1 MYTQKDNL
9 AKLREKAVDKVDS
22 ERLKLKGLV
31 TSEPKHELDVHKMEL
46 EMQYDELLS
55 AQSKLLKSNEEY
67 TELFNHAPV
76 SYFILDKDGV
86 VINVNNSAIEL
97 LGKSKKQLVGKH
109 LALFINSKSHQDAF
123 YLHKNY
129 VIDGG
134 KKHRLECDIKKS
146 DGIVFYGL
154 IESALIKDE
163 NENFKYLITTV
174 TDVTSRE
181 IKRQLLENALN
192 KERELNELKSQFIT
206 IASHEFRTPLATILM
221 STELIEKYDLPVHE
235 EKKKNHFKKIK
246 NSVSRMKE
254 ILIDFLS
261 ASEIEKGMI
270 KNNPE
275 VFNLSKYTEAV
286 IEETKSFNGI
296 HTIKYTHIGESQNV
310 YLDKKILKTCLS
322 NLIINA
328 YKYSPKGGEIEV
340 ITELKKDGSLS
351 FKVKDNGIGIPKK
364 DELHIFENFFRA
376 KNAENI
382 QGTGIGLNI
391 TRRLVTI
398 MGGDITFI
406 STENKGSTFTIKFKN
421 GLKK

>member
-1 MYTQKDNL
+1 
-9 AKLREKAVDKVDS
+9 
-22 ERLKLKGLV
+22 
-31 TSEPKHELDVHKMEL
+31 
-46 EMQYDELLS
+46 
-55 AQSKLLKSNEEY
+55 
-67 TELFNHAPV
+67 
-76 SYFILDKDGV
+76 
-86 VINVNNSAIEL
+86 
-97 LGKSKKQLVGKH
+97 
-109 LALFINSKSHQDAF
+109 
-123 YLHKNY
+123 
-129 VIDGG
+129 
-134 KKHRLECDIKKS
+134 
-146 DGIVFYGL
+146 
-154 IESALIKDE
+154 
-163 NENFKYLITTV
+163 
-174 TDVTSRE
+174 
-181 IKRQLLENALN
+181 
-192 KERELNELKSQFIT
+192 
-206 IASHEFRTPLATILM
+206 
-221 STELIEKYDLPVHE
+221 
-235 EKKKNHFKKIK
+235 
-246 NSVSRMKE
+246 MKE

-275 VFNLSKYTEAV
+275 LFNLSKYTETV

-296 HTIKYTHIGESQNV
+296 HTIKYTHIGENHNV

-340 ITELKKDGSLS
+340 ITELKKDGSIS
-351 FKVKDNGIGIPKK
+351 FKVKDKGIGIPKK

-421 GLKK
+421 GFKK

>member
-1 MYTQKDNL
+1 
-9 AKLREKAVDKVDS
+9 
-22 ERLKLKGLV
+22 
-31 TSEPKHELDVHKMEL
+31 
-46 EMQYDELLS
+46 
-55 AQSKLLKSNEEY
+55 
-67 TELFNHAPV
+67 
-76 SYFILDKDGV
+76 
-86 VINVNNSAIEL
+86 
-97 LGKSKKQLVGKH
+97 
-109 LALFINSKSHQDAF
+109 
-123 YLHKNY
+123 
-129 VIDGG
+129 
-134 KKHRLECDIKKS
+134 
-146 DGIVFYGL
+146 
-154 IESALIKDE
+154 
-163 NENFKYLITTV
+163 
-174 TDVTSRE
+174 
-181 IKRQLLENALN
+181 
-192 KERELNELKSQFIT
+192 
-206 IASHEFRTPLATILM
+206 
-221 STELIEKYDLPVHE
+221 
-235 EKKKNHFKKIK
+235 
-246 NSVSRMKE
+246 MKE